1 MSVIKVPLSVKG
13 LDKAIAELDEMAA
26 STIPFLADGFM
37 RAFIE
42 QAQVSMESVA
52 HMETGDLKAN
62 ILAAEPIGGNGSYQ
76 LTIDPSHRNRYTGK
90 EDDHYAE
97 TEKSRGGDHDF
108 TRVLEEQADNAQYIW
123 ESEGFGDLV

>member
-37 RAFIE
+37 RTFIE

-90 EDDHYAE
+90 DN
-97 TEKSRGGDHDF
+97 SRF
-108 TRVLEEQADNAQYIW
+108 Q
-123 ESEGFGDLV
+123 